1 MKQEA
6 MQWLDAITSGG
17 VPVEWDRVTD
27 DDEAIKVYGWILR
40 PDGKRDFVLVRFDED
55 TIEFTTSSAKH
66 SAEIGRLLCY
76 EKGEHHPCIPQGH
89 QGHARSQGGLTIM
102 LTRENDVVCKACH
115 MAPACNTGQCA
126 ALKALRGVRQVM
138 AFSSRDWSVDP
149 ELWAIHRAA
158 HGEDPTF
165 TMLGRDARNES
176 GIPTGAFV
184 APAQP
189 RCQHLHGEGFVMC
202 DQNRPEVMSRRTCDP
217 SACTGYQAAARPS
230 PIAKPMPS
238 RPFHRKGR

>member
-1 MKQEA
+1 
-6 MQWLDAITSGG
+6 
-17 VPVEWDRVTD
+17 
-27 DDEAIKVYGWILR
+27 
-40 PDGKRDFVLVRFDED
+40 
-55 TIEFTTSSAKH
+55 
-66 SAEIGRLLCY
+66 
-76 EKGEHHPCIPQGH
+76 
-89 QGHARSQGGLTIM
+89 
-102 LTRENDVVCKACH
+102 

-217 SACTGYQAAARPS
+217 SACTGLTFYHQYRCLTFYHQYRDADLPDVDWGMTFYLDGRTKHRP
-230 PIAKPMPS
+230 
-238 RPFHRKGR
+238 HRLNEVYRG

>member
-76 EKGEHHPCIPQGH
+76 EKGEHHPCIPFATFFKGVH
-89 QGHARSQGGLTIM
+89 VTEESR
-102 LTRENDVVCKACH
+102 KAI
-115 MAPACNTGQCA
+115 
-126 ALKALRGVRQVM
+126 KAMQ
-138 AFSSRDWSVDP
+138 DP
-149 ELWAIHRAA
+149 
-158 HGEDPTF
+158 
-165 TMLGRDARNES
+165 
-176 GIPTGAFV
+176 
-184 APAQP
+184 
-189 RCQHLHGEGFVMC
+189 
-202 DQNRPEVMSRRTCDP
+202 
-217 SACTGYQAAARPS
+217 
-230 PIAKPMPS
+230 
-238 RPFHRKGR
+238 KGD